1 MDRCIFRRPCKRRSP
16 ECNQQD
22 RNGEKGV
29 KAACAQGGRFRIVA
43 PPVATRSCFC
53 RLRSPSIR
61 GRIDAEIVL
70 DKPPAGLEHDW
81 HLDKVRLKPGSGREG
96 VELFLP
102 DGRSTARW
110 DGFVAPAALGAALRG
125 MLGVPDPFAA
135 ASPR

>member
-1 MDRCIFRRPCKRRSP
+1 M
-16 ECNQQD
+16 
-22 RNGEKGV
+22 
-29 KAACAQGGRFRIVA
+29 
-43 PPVATRSCFC
+43 VATGAGRDQVVF
-53 RLRSPSIR
+53 LQAALAQYP

-96 VELFLP
+96 VELFSP

-125 MLGVPDPFAA
+125 MLGVPNPFAA